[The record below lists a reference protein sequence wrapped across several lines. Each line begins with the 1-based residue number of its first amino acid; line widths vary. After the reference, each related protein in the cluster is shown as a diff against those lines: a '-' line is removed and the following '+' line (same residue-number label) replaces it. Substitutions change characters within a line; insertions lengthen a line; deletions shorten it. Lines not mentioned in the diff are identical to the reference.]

1 MVLVFLDMMLA
12 TAILAGGSA
21 LSLAGAKT
29 LTVVVVTTLELFLI
43 PLFQARSGNGG
54 IGVVTAFAVGEMV
67 MIAAEL
73 RLLPRGSL
81 TRSIGLDVV
90 RACAAGAGT
99 LVIGLWLKDLPPAI
113 GIPGCVVLFSVLA
126 GAVGLV
132 TRSDIAALARLV
144 VRRPPAQP
152 DPAPALT
159 S

>member
-1 MVLVFLDMMLA
+1 
-12 TAILAGGSA
+12 
-21 LSLAGAKT
+21 
-29 LTVVVVTTLELFLI
+29 
-43 PLFQARSGNGG
+43 
-54 IGVVTAFAVGEMV
+54 
-67 MIAAEL
+67 
-73 RLLPRGSL
+73 
-81 TRSIGLDVV
+81 V

>member
-1 MVLVFLDMMLA
+1 
-12 TAILAGGSA
+12 
-21 LSLAGAKT
+21 
-29 LTVVVVTTLELFLI
+29 
-43 PLFQARSGNGG
+43 
-54 IGVVTAFAVGEMV
+54 
-67 MIAAEL
+67 
-73 RLLPRGSL
+73 
-81 TRSIGLDVV
+81 
-90 RACAAGAGT
+90 
-99 LVIGLWLKDLPPAI
+99 LKDLPPAI